1 MEYLKLIRV
10 DSPDDPL
17 VIQFARLD
25 KQIFEATV
33 TPFSTDDFISFLK
46 TGAVLFGHVNINN
59 KLVSESTILFN
70 HTDILGTKFH
80 SNFPLEYAL
89 LEADAVDE
97 GYRGSGLQKELLHK
111 RIEMAKEHD
120 TAVLCSTIKHQNLPS
135 IKSYLSCGFILA
147 VDAPGFFGDGI
158 KNDRLIYVND
168 LNFPN
173 DFNKY
178 ISSNDDEIKY
188 DDSQIDELISRNNT
202 NFLLKVEYSD
212 DPNENFNRQISKL
225 IQNNY
230 IGIGFVSSAN
240 TYAVRFIH
248 LDILPKHIAD
258 AIKFRQTQ
266 IKNLL

>member
-1 MEYLKLIRV
+1 M
-10 DSPDDPL
+10 
-17 VIQFARLD
+17 
-25 KQIFEATV
+25 
-33 TPFSTDDFISFLK
+33 
-46 TGAVLFGHVNINN
+46 
-59 KLVSESTILFN
+59 
-70 HTDILGTKFH
+70 
-80 SNFPLEYAL
+80 
-89 LEADAVDE
+89 
-97 GYRGSGLQKELLHK
+97 
-111 RIEMAKEHD
+111 
-120 TAVLCSTIKHQNLPS
+120 
-135 IKSYLSCGFILA
+135 
-147 VDAPGFFGDGI
+147 FFGDGI
-158 KNDRLIYVND
+158 KNDRLLYVND

-178 ISSNDDEIKY
+178 ISSNDDEVKY

-230 IGIGFVSSAN
+230 NGIGFVSSAN